1 MVSAREPWSDT
12 RDLIEDSLGLLAR
25 RQARYPGDDLVAIC
39 LLADPVSQTEA
50 ALAQRLGQRGQLAGH
65 RRGAGRTVTEVRR
78 RYDGP
83 SWRPS
88 EFPHDPANEAA
99 VRSQPLWQ

>member
-39 LLADPVSQTEA
+39 LLADAVGQTDA
-50 ALAQRLGQRGQLAGH
+50 ALAQRLGQRASWLAI
-65 RRGAGRTVTEVRR
+65 AEALASTVTEVRR

-83 SWRPS
+83 SWRFS
-88 EFPHDPANEAA
+88 EFPHDPARAAA